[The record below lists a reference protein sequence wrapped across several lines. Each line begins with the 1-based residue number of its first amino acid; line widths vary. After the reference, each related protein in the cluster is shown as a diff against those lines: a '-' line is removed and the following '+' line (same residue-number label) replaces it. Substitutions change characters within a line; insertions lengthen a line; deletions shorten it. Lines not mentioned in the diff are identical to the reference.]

1 VKNRLEI
8 LRYSNNGLLETAA
21 IRDVGQLPLRAS
33 SSMMSNL
40 LILCL
45 ISFLYVNVQAFQS
58 PSQRCQYLSTKFWV
72 SSLEEW
78 ELQTS
83 RVPLNRKP
91 NYYWNDIENVRLEL
105 IEFWKNVNITSFPQ
119 TRPPI
124 PSEALLSHFERYDL
138 RQVIAKYGGRNDL
151 SYDLG
156 GVEIIPG
163 KWKDAVRDCSIMH
176 ELLQNESHGLRPD
189 VPPLS
194 PQQIKALRK
203 RANETHISRASATR
217 WTYKNKEERR
227 PIKYWSLGKVVESL
241 YDHLDKVCVV
251 RNRPAVWMPRPA
263 EIREEG
269 REDLFH
275 AIARF
280 GGAKEISEI
289 AGLVAYHEWRYFD
302 GQLEL
307 MKALTTYLDERH
319 GGDRMFFPTGT
330 EIKESGCM
338 SLYYAIQRYGG
349 RKFLMSRFGME
360 VPKRSSKSYLEMSFG
375 PFSLDFAID
384 LLEYIRNDQME
395 CKAPLKPAVIRMP
408 TEYVLFQKG
417 RSDLIDGIQKY
428 GGYENV
434 ARRLGLAHFDAIPS
448 SKVNYNARRR

>member
-1 VKNRLEI
+1 MQRWALVEDGDSRCW
-8 LRYSNNGLLETAA
+8 S
-21 IRDVGQLPLRAS
+21 LPLRAS
-33 SSMMSNL
+33 SSAKSHL
-40 LILCL
+40 LVLCL
-45 ISFLYVNVQAFQS
+45 ILLVNVNVHAFQS
-58 PSQRCQYLSTKFWV
+58 PSERFQHPTTKLWARSV
-72 SSLEEW
+72 DPLE
-78 ELQTS
+78 QQIS
-83 RVPLNRKP
+83 RAPQNRKP
-91 NYYWNDIENVRLEL
+91 NYYWNDIENVRREL
-105 IEFWKNVNITSFPQ
+105 VEFWKNVNITSFPQ

-138 RQVIAKYGGRNDL
+138 RRVIAKYGGRSDL

-156 GVEIIPG
+156 GVEVIPG
-163 KWKDAVRDCSIMH
+163 KWKDAVRDSLIVQ

-194 PQQIKALRK
+194 PQQKKAFRESADGTL
-203 RANETHISRASATR
+203 ISRVSATR
-217 WTYKNKEERR
+217 WSYKCKAERR

-241 YDHLDKVCVV
+241 YEHLDEIRDVL
-251 RNRPAVWMPRPA
+251 NRPAVWMPRPA
-263 EIREEG
+263 EIREG

-280 GGAKEISEI
+280 GGAKEIAEI

-307 MKALTTYLDERH
+307 MKALTLYLDERH
-319 GGDRMFFPTGT
+319 GGDRMFFPTCT

-360 VPKRSSKSYLEMSFG
+360 APKRSHRSYLEMSFG

-384 LLEYIRNDQME
+384 LLEYIRNDHME
-395 CKAPLKPAVIRMP
+395 RKAPLKPAVIRMP
-408 TEYVLFQKG
+408 TEYVLFQQG

-434 ARRLGLAHFDAIPS
+434 ARRLGLAHFDAIPP
-448 SKVNYNARRR
+448 SKVNNNVGRR